1 MSSSAPSSTNN
12 TVAKQTLLATMW
24 RGSGAGALVDGCRA
38 EAFRRVWPGLAIGIV
53 IALAASFVSTA
64 YGGPL
69 LLYAL
74 FFGLAFHFLAH
85 DPVCQPGIEFCSK
98 TLLRFGIAMLG
109 VRITFEQLSSLGV
122 GPLLLVAVAVVSTI
136 LFGIALAALFGRP
149 RAEGLLSGGAVGI
162 CGASAALAISALLPR
177 TRENEHFTLLTVVGV
192 TSMSTLAM
200 IVYPLLA
207 KLAGLD
213 VTQAGIF
220 IGGTIHDVA
229 QVVGAGY
236 LISSHTGD
244 VATVVKLTRVAC
256 LLPVIVVASAL
267 YRRAG
272 KGTDFKRPP
281 LMPMFL
287 VGFLCLML
295 ANSVHLVPAG
305 AAAVMNSASRAC
317 LVIAIGALGV
327 KTSFHALASLGWQP
341 VLMLAAETVWIALL
355 VLGAIKFA
363 L

>member
-1 MSSSAPSSTNN
+1 M
-12 TVAKQTLLATMW
+12 AKPTYLAAAW
-24 RGSGAGALVDGCRA
+24 RGSGAGVLLAGCSPGSL
-38 EAFRRVWPGLAIGIV
+38 RRIWPGLAIGVV
-53 IALAASFVSTA
+53 IALAASFVATA

-85 DPVCQPGIEFCSK
+85 DPVCLPGIEFCSK
-98 TLLRFGIAMLG
+98 TLLRIGIAMLG
-109 VRITFEQLSSLGV
+109 ARITLEQVSSLGA
-122 GPLLLVAVAVVSTI
+122 GPLLIVAGAVVSTI
-136 LFGIALAALFGRP
+136 LFGVALAALFGRP
-149 RAEGLLSGGAVGI
+149 SAEGLLSGGAVGI

-200 IVYPLLA
+200 IAYPLLA
-207 KLAGLD
+207 AWAGLD
-213 VTQAGIF
+213 ATQAGIF
-220 IGGTIHDVA
+220 IGGAIHDVA

-236 LISSHTGD
+236 LMSSHTGD

-267 YRRAG
+267 YRRSGDTA
-272 KGTDFKRPP
+272 GTDSAKRPP
-281 LMPMFL
+281 LMPLFL
-287 VGFLCLML
+287 AGFLCLML
-295 ANSVHLVPAG
+295 ANSLHLVPA
-305 AAAVMNSASRAC
+305 AAASAMNSASRAC
-317 LVIAIGALGV
+317 LVIAIATLGV
-327 KTSFHALASLGWQP
+327 KTSFQALASLGWRP

-355 VLGAIKFA
+355 VLAAIKFA